1 MRPHTVLRNFT
12 PVVQKN
18 KFEKNKNPT
27 QYTWRHQRLLFGFTP
42 TLCADVLL
50 LTSFKPFLSIR
61 TYWAHCL
68 QAAPRSSERS
78 NLYEV
83 YQSVYCQ
90 IQSTET
96 GRTQTVHIIVIY
108 IWTPSVEIRCV
119 TGTRLSRFSLFTIYV
134 TPSGTSS
141 GGMIWLFI
149 YIRRY
154 TAIFST

>member
-61 TYWAHCL
+61 TYWAHYM

-96 GRTQTVHIIVIY
+96 GRTQTVHIIAIY

-119 TGTRLSRFSLFTIYV
+119 NRD
-134 TPSGTSS
+134 P
-141 GGMIWLFI
+141 FI
-149 YIRRY
+149 PFFIIHHLYHTFGKLIGRY
-154 TAIFST
+154 DLTFHPHKKIHS